1 MARLIPTMVINYSL
15 EIAMLSIGVEQWF
28 WPRSSCCSNGTTYF
42 LQNGDSGTRWWELV
56 RFFKL
61 NIG

>member
-42 LQNGDSGTRWWELV
+42 LQNGDSGTRWWEL
-56 RFFKL
+56 
-61 NIG
+61 